1 MAQAKK
7 SNGGKSNGGKK
18 DNFTRNL
25 VIAVVVGVALIML
38 VPTLL
43 SNRGDSSAAIPASVS
58 AEDGYGIVFNKELT
72 GVPFIEIYEDFQC
85 PACARFEAINGPYI
99 EELITTKKA
108 KVAYHPLSFLGGESQ
123 LAANASAC
131 AADQGKFLEFH
142 KTLFANQPAENAGSW
157 TTQYFATLGI
167 GLGISSNEY
176 DKCVQ
181 GQDYMGWVKN
191 VAEEGSKRNVNSTP
205 TVFVNGKE
213 IDRNTS
219 YNSLADFMLAIEK
232 A

>member
-7 SNGGKSNGGKK
+7 SNGGK

-25 VIAVVVGVALIML
+25 VVAVVVGVALIML
-38 VPTLL
+38 VPTVL
-43 SNRGDSSAAIPASVS
+43 SKQGDSSAAIPASASV
-58 AEDGYGIVFNKELT
+58 EDGYGIVFNNELT
-72 GVPFIEIYEDFQC
+72 EVPFIEIYEDFQC

-108 KVAYHPLSFLGGESQ
+108 KVAFHMLSFLGGESQ

-131 AADQGKFLEFH
+131 SADQGKFLEFH
-142 KTLFANQPAENAGSW
+142 KTLYANQPAENTGAW
-157 TTQYFATLGI
+157 TSQYFATLGI
-167 GLGISSNEY
+167 GLGISSNDY

-205 TVFVNGKE
+205 TVLINGKE
-213 IDRNTS
+213 IDRNTA
-219 YNSLADFMLAIEK
+219 YGSLADFMLAVEK

>member
-1 MAQAKK
+1 MAQANK

-38 VPTLL
+38 VPTVL
-43 SNRGDSSAAIPASVS
+43 SKQGDSSAAIPASVS

-85 PACARFEAINGPYI
+85 PACARFEGIAGPYI
-99 EELITTKKA
+99 EELIATKKA

-123 LAANASAC
+123 LAANAAAC
-131 AADQGKFLEFH
+131 SADQGKFLDFH
-142 KTLFANQPAENAGSW
+142 KTLYANQPSENSGAWSS
-157 TTQYFATLGI
+157 QYFATIGI
-167 GLGISSNEY
+167 GLGISSSEY

-191 VAEEGSKRNVNSTP
+191 VAEEGAKRNINSTP
-205 TVFVNGKE
+205 TVLINGKE
-213 IDRNTS
+213 IDRNTA
-219 YNSLADFMLAIEK
+219 YNSLADFMLAVEK